1 MAAAMTLG
9 LKPGRFWRGARL
21 HCINLLLT
29 YEDGCVGACAYC
41 GLSRVRSEGSN
52 DGQDVRAARGSESGL
67 QAEEGSR
74 LKPVLQT
81 AKPVLRTAVSVLQ
94 TVEPVLRT
102 KGRTF
107 IRVQWPTYPL
117 REVLVR
123 LPGCR
128 DARRVCI
135 SMVTHRRALEDTI
148 AIAEAIRRETA
159 KEKQSGL
166 RRARSS
172 PEGPPHSKESGEQKQ
187 SGGGPPHSKESSIPI
202 SALVTPTLVD
212 AGGLERLRA
221 AGVDKIGIA
230 IDAATPA
237 LFDRLRGASAGGSHR
252 WETYWE
258 RFAEAVEVCGR
269 GNVGAHFIAGLGET
283 ERDLAGAFQTV
294 HDLGGLNQLFS
305 FFPECGSP
313 MADAA
318 PPPMDSYRRIQL
330 AAHLIDSEIASA
342 DDFAFDSETGRILSF
357 GISEPQLERIVATGE
372 PFTTRGCAGPDG
384 RVACNRPFAN
394 SLPGPGLRN
403 YPFAPDAEDLE
414 RIRLQLAGQ
423 WTQEEPRRRRS
434 APRRAMT
441 FFAPSL
447 KHFDTDEFTNSGRPV
462 CVAASVTGKDCD
474 LRCLHC
480 DGCLLRNTYPAET
493 PQALWDLAARLRDR
507 GLRGLLL
514 TGGCDADGIV
524 PLAPFCPTLAR
535 LKSELGL
542 RTTVH
547 SKLINRP
554 LAEALRESRADA
566 VLLDVVGS
574 LDMLQRIY
582 RLTDKT
588 LDDVR
593 RGLDLL
599 GEFDL
604 PISPHVVLSNLVG
617 GDGEGDRALALVEGR
632 RLHSLVIVLLMAL
645 PGCEVGPTAD
655 WDLPGL
661 RRLFEKARAMFPA
674 TPVMLGCAR
683 PMGPLQKQI
692 DALAVEAGFD
702 GIAFPSEGTV
712 ARARRLGREIRFS
725 EFCCSLMI

>member
-1 MAAAMTLG
+1 MKSLMESPEFVRCSMAAAMTLG
-9 LKPGRFWRGARL
+9 LKPGRFWRNARL

-29 YEDGCVGACAYC
+29 YEDGCLGACAYC
-41 GLSRVRSEGSN
+41 GLSRARKHDS
-52 DGQDVRAARGSESGL
+52 DPGQDARPPRSSESSL

-74 LKPVLQT
+74 LK
-81 AKPVLRTAVSVLQ
+81 
-94 TVEPVLRT
+94 PVLRT

-117 REVLVR
+117 REILDR
-123 LPGCR
+123 LPSCHH
-128 DARRVCI
+128 ARRVCI

-166 RRARSS
+166 RRAQSS
-172 PEGPPHSKESGEQKQ
+172 RGGPPHCQESEQEKQSGVEPPHSKERW
-187 SGGGPPHSKESSIPI
+187 IPI

-212 AGGLERLRA
+212 AGGLERLRG

-230 IDAATPA
+230 MDAATPR
-237 LFDRLRGASAGGSHR
+237 LFDQLRGASAGGPHR

-258 RFAEAVEVCGR
+258 RFAEAVEIFGG
-269 GNVGAHFIAGLGET
+269 GNVGSHFIVGLGET

-305 FFPECGSP
+305 FFPEPGSK
-313 MADAA
+313 MERVE
-318 PPPMDSYRRIQL
+318 PPPMDSYRRVQL
-330 AAHLIDSEIASA
+330 AAHLIDSGIASA
-342 DDFAFDSETGRILSF
+342 SDFTFDSETGRILSF
-357 GISEPQLERIVATGE
+357 GIPEPELQRLIATGE
-372 PFTTRGCAGPDG
+372 PFMTRGCSGPDG

-403 YPFAPDAEDLE
+403 YPFPPDAEDLE

-423 WTQEEPRRRRS
+423 WTEEKPRRRRS
-434 APRRAMT
+434 PHHRAMT
-441 FFAPSL
+441 FFAPSI
-447 KHFDTDEFTNSGRPV
+447 KHFDTDEFKSSGQPV
-462 CVAASVTGKDCD
+462 YVAASVTGKDCD

-480 DGCLLRNTYPAET
+480 DGGLLRNTYPAET
-493 PQALWDLAARLRDR
+493 PQALWDLTARLNER

-514 TGGCDADGIV
+514 TGGCDSDGIV

-542 RTTVH
+542 RTTLH

-588 LDDVR
+588 LDDIR
-593 RGLDLL
+593 HGLDLL
-599 GEFDL
+599 GEYDL
-604 PISPHVVLSNLVG
+604 PISPHVVLSNLAG
-617 GDGEGDRALALVEGR
+617 ADGEGYRALALVEGR

-645 PGCEVGPTAD
+645 PGCEVGPTTD
-655 WDLPGL
+655 WDLGEL
-661 RRLFEKARAMFPA
+661 RRLFENARAMFPG
-674 TPVMLGCAR
+674 TPLTLGCAR
-683 PMGPLQKQI
+683 PLGPLQKQV
-692 DALAVEAGFD
+692 DALAVETGFD

-712 ARARRLGREIRFS
+712 ARARELGRDIRFS